1 MNYYNRAMLTPEHLA
16 ALAAALPAD
25 PDRARLLDTLRE
37 RAAPLLARA
46 PLIPRV
52 KALLSRNGGV
62 CPEDGAPLRF
72 DPWSAEQHTCSRCG
86 RVFSGERHHRHWARA
101 QHLWLAERMAE
112 LSLLA
117 ALTEDD
123 AAEARAL
130 TLYAAYE
137 ELYFELPNRDN
148 VLGPSHLFFSTYLES
163 LWLTSY
169 LAGAFVLRE
178 SGRMPEERIEGVNRV
193 ADEAAAL
200 IGEFNEG
207 LSNRQTWHAAALTA
221 IATWFGDEELA
232 HNTVESRTGL
242 LGHLADGFG
251 NDGVWWEGENYHLF
265 AIRGLIQGLHWAG
278 AIGYDLLE
286 DTGVRDHFRAALLAP
301 ARSAL
306 PDFTYPARR
315 DSRYGVSLAEPASL
329 EIFEAGRALLPSDPE
344 IDSWL
349 AALYQALPGKSPKLL
364 YDAWLHDAGRQTPE
378 RADRGSLSWWALAVM
393 GPPLPAEADPWRPE
407 SILLADQGLAILRGD
422 GRYASVECG
431 PHLGGHGHPDSLH
444 LTLFAAGAHWLPDPG
459 TGSYVEPEL
468 AWYRSALAHNAPRIN
483 GANPGD
489 REAWCEAFDPGADW
503 GWCRA
508 RAGKAKRTVVAGP
521 DHLLDVVEVEPGES
535 CWMDL
540 PWHFGGN
547 IVVESPGKWEASD
560 WREPFVTGA
569 ERFVPDSTEPMLL
582 RIERPG
588 ASLRAWISAPGAQ
601 MIRASAPG
609 LPGTGAEQPFL
620 LLRARDTQVRW
631 VTALEL
637 SPAGAL
643 TALRVSGEA
652 IELHTGEGV
661 IRCQPVAASLSL
673 EAGGTTRTL
682 GGLRSAPARHSPLLE
697 NRHAPDA
704 EARAARV
711 ADPPELDGTLDGF
724 ELGEPMLLEGEH
736 QYRRSEEPYDPERFR
751 AEAWANWDGE
761 AVYLAIAVAKPELIL
776 RAPGAAPLELDNEP
790 EDIHSDGVQVYLRA
804 GTETQG
810 IIAVPLADGTMAIRG
825 VTAESDELDAT
836 GRWSRTDDGYLM
848 TLRLANPE
856 LALQAPGT
864 RIGFE
869 LVVNEM
875 QPDRLRRAGQLA
887 WSGGGGW
894 VYLRGDRIHHSELGL
909 LELA

>member
-16 ALAAALPAD
+16 ALGAALPAD

-52 KALLSRNGGV
+52 KALLSSNGGV

-72 DPWSAEQHTCSRCG
+72 DPWSAEQHSCSRCG
-86 RVFSGERHHRHWARA
+86 RVFTGERHHRHWARA

-112 LSLLA
+112 LALLA
-117 ALTEDD
+117 ALTEDE
-123 AAEARAL
+123 AAATRAL
-130 TLYAAYE
+130 ELYAGYE
-137 ELYFELPNRDN
+137 ERYLELPNRDN

-169 LAGAFVLRE
+169 LAGAFILRE

-193 ADEAAAL
+193 ADEAAGL

-221 IATWFGDEELA
+221 IAAWFGDEELA
-232 HNTVESRTGL
+232 HNTVQSRTGL

-265 AIRGLIQGLHWAG
+265 AIRGLIHGLHWAG

-286 DTGVRDHFRAALLAP
+286 DPGVREHFRAALMAP

-315 DSRYGVSLAEPASL
+315 DSRYGVSLTEPASL
-329 EIFEAGRALLPSDPE
+329 EIFEAGRALLPPDPE

-349 AALYQALPGKSPKLL
+349 AALYQAPPIRSPRLV
-364 YDAWLHDAGRQTPE
+364 YDAWLHDAGAETRE
-378 RADRGSLSWWALAVM
+378 KSDRGSLSWWALAVM
-393 GPPLPAEADPWRPE
+393 GPPLPVEAEPWRPG
-407 SILLADQGLAILRGD
+407 SILLADQGLAILRAD

-444 LTLFAAGAHWLPDPG
+444 LTLFASGAHWLPDPG

-468 AWYRSALAHNAPRIN
+468 AWYRSALAHNAPRVN
-483 GANPGD
+483 GENPGD
-489 REAWCEAFDPGADW
+489 REVWCEAFEPGAEW

-521 DHLLDVVEVEPGES
+521 DHLLDLVEVEPGVS
-535 CWMDL
+535 SWIDL
-540 PWHFGGN
+540 PWHFGGD
-547 IVVESPGKWEASD
+547 IAIESKGRWEPSD
-560 WREPFVTGA
+560 WSEPFVTGA
-569 ERFVPDSTEPMLL
+569 ERFVPDSAEPIVL

-588 ASLRAWISAPGAQ
+588 ASLRAWISAPGAEL
-601 MIRASAPG
+601 IRATAPG
-609 LPGTGAEQPFL
+609 LPGTGTRQPFL
-620 LLRARDTQVRW
+620 LLRARDTAVRW

-643 TALRVSGEA
+643 SALRVAGDA
-652 IELHTGEGV
+652 IELHGAGGM
-661 IRCQPVAASLSL
+661 IRCQPVAAGMSL
-673 EAGGTTRTL
+673 EAGGTTRIL
-682 GGLRSAPARHSPLLE
+682 GGLRAQPPRHRPLLE
-697 NRHAPDA
+697 TRPVPDA
-704 EARAARV
+704 HVSAPRL
-711 ADPPELDGTLDGF
+711 ADPPALDGTLDGF
-724 ELGEPMLLEGEH
+724 DLGEPLLLDGEH
-736 QYRRSEEPYDPERFR
+736 QYRRSEEPYDPEQFR

-761 AVYLAIAVAKPELIL
+761 ALYLAVAVAKPELIF
-776 RAPGAAPLELDNEP
+776 RDPGAEPLELDNEP
-790 EDIHSDGVQVYLRA
+790 EDIHSDGVQVYLRL
-804 GTETQG
+804 GEETRG
-810 IIAVPLADGTMAIRG
+810 ILAVPLADGSLGIRR
-825 VTAESDELDAT
+825 VTAGSEELEAA
-836 GRWSRTDDGYLM
+836 GRWSPCEDGYIM
-848 TLRLANPE
+848 TLRMAHPD
-856 LALQAPGT
+856 LALLAPGA

-875 QPDRLRRAGQLA
+875 QPERLRRAGQLA

-894 VYLRGDRIHHSELGL
+894 VYLRGDRIHQSELGL

>member
-1 MNYYNRAMLTPEHLA
+1 MLTPEHLA

-25 PDRARLLDTLRE
+25 PDRTRLLETLRE

-52 KALLSRNGGV
+52 KALLSRNGGI
-62 CPEDGAPLRF
+62 CPADGAPLRF

-86 RVFSGERHHRHWARA
+86 GVFTGERHHRHWARA

-117 ALTEDD
+117 ALTEDAD
-123 AAEARAL
+123 AQARAL
-130 TLYAAYE
+130 ELYAGYD

-169 LAGAFVLRE
+169 LAGAFILRE
-178 SGRMPEERIEGVNRV
+178 SGRLPEERIEGINRV

-221 IATWFGDEELA
+221 IAAWFGDEELA

-278 AIGYDLLE
+278 AMGYDLLE
-286 DTGVRDHFRAALLAP
+286 DPEVRDHFRAALLAP

-329 EIFEAGRALLPSDPE
+329 EIFEAGRALLPPDPE

-349 AALYQALPGKSPKLL
+349 AALYQAPPGRSPRLL
-364 YDAWLHDAGRQTPE
+364 YDAWLHDAGREAPA

-393 GPPLPAEADPWRPE
+393 GPPLPADAEPWRPG

-444 LTLFAAGAHWLPDPG
+444 LTLYAAGAHWLPDPG

-489 REAWCEAFDPGADW
+489 REAWCEAFDPGAEW

-508 RAGKAKRTVVAGP
+508 RAGKARRTVVAGP
-521 DHLLDVVEVEPGES
+521 HHLLDLIDIEPGES

-540 PWHFGGN
+540 PWHFGGD
-547 IVVESPGKWEASD
+547 IVVESPGRWIASD
-560 WREPFVTGA
+560 WNEPFVTGA
-569 ERFVPDSTEPMLL
+569 ERFVPDSAEPIGL
-582 RIERPG
+582 RIEGPG
-588 ASLRAWISAPGAQ
+588 ATLRAFLSAPGAEL
-601 MIRASAPG
+601 IRASAPG
-609 LPGTGAEQPFL
+609 LPGTGTVQPFL
-620 LLRARDTQVRW
+620 LLRDRGTEVRW
-631 VTALEL
+631 VTALAL
-637 SPAGAL
+637 SPAGTL
-643 TALRVSGEA
+643 TALRVNGDA
-652 IELHTGEGV
+652 IELDTAGGV
-661 IRCQPVAASLSL
+661 IRCQPVAAGLSL

-682 GGLRSAPARHSPLLE
+682 AGLRSAPARHRPLLE
-697 NRHAPDA
+697 NRPVPDA
-704 EARAARV
+704 EARAARL
-711 ADPPELDGTLDGF
+711 ADPPALDGTLEGF
-724 ELGEPMLLEGEH
+724 ELEEPLLLEGDH
-736 QYRRSEEPYDPERFR
+736 QYRRSEDPYDPERFR

-761 AVYLAIAVAKPELIL
+761 ALYLAIAVAKPELFF
-776 RAPGAAPLELDNEP
+776 RDPGAAPLELDNEP
-790 EDIHSDGVQVYLRA
+790 EDIHSDGVQVYVRLGGEA
-804 GTETQG
+804 QG
-810 IIAVPLADGTMAIRG
+810 ILAAPLRDGSLAIRG
-825 VTAESDELDAT
+825 VTAESDALAAT
-836 GRWSRTDDGYLM
+836 GRWAPTEDGYLM
-848 TLRLANPE
+848 TLRLAPPE
-856 LALQAPGT
+856 LALEVPGA

>member
-1 MNYYNRAMLTPEHLA
+1 MLTPDQLA
-16 ALAAALPAD
+16 ALGAALPAD
-25 PDRARLLDTLRE
+25 PDRAGLLETLRA
-37 RAAPLLARA
+37 RAAPLLARP

-52 KALLSRNGGV
+52 KALLSKNGGV
-62 CPEDGAPLRF
+62 CPDDGAPLRF

-86 RVFSGERHHRHWARA
+86 KVFTGERHHRHWARA

-112 LSLLA
+112 LCLLSV
-117 ALTEDD
+117 LTEDP

-130 TLYAAYE
+130 ELYATYE
-137 ELYFELPNRDN
+137 NLYFELPNRDN

-169 LAGAFVLRE
+169 LAGAFILRE
-178 SGRMPEERIEGVNRV
+178 AGRMPEERVEGVNRV

-207 LSNRQTWHAAALTA
+207 LSNRQTWHAASLTA
-221 IATWFGDEELA
+221 IAAWFGDEELA
-232 HNTVESRTGL
+232 QTTVESRTGL

-265 AIRGLIQGLHWAG
+265 AMRGLLHGLHWAA

-286 DTGVRDHFRAALLAP
+286 DSGVRAHFRAALMAP

-329 EIFEAGRALLPSDPE
+329 EIFEAGRALLPPDPE

-349 AALYQALPGKSPKLL
+349 AALYQAPPGKAPRLL
-364 YDAWLHDAGRQTPE
+364 YDAWLHDAGRQVPE
-378 RADRGSLSWWALAVM
+378 RTDRGSLSWWALALM
-393 GPPLPAEADPWRPE
+393 GPPLPAEAEPWRPE
-407 SILLADQGLAILRGD
+407 SILLADQGLAILRAE

-431 PHLGGHGHPDSLH
+431 PHVGGHGHPDSLH
-444 LTLFAAGAHWLPDPG
+444 LTLFSAGAHWLPDPG

-468 AWYRSALAHNAPRIN
+468 AWYRSALAHNAPRID

-489 REAWCEAFDPGADW
+489 RDVWCEAFDPGAEW

-508 RAGKAKRTVVAGP
+508 RAGNARRTVLAGT
-521 DHLLDVVEVEPGES
+521 DHLLDLVEIEPGVT
-535 CWMDL
+535 CWIDL
-540 PWHFGGN
+540 PWHFGGD
-547 IVVESPGKWEASD
+547 IVVESPGRWDPSD
-560 WREPFVTGA
+560 WSEPFVTGA
-569 ERFVPDSTEPMLL
+569 ERFVPDAADPLLL

-588 ASLRAWISAPGAQ
+588 SSLRAWISAPAAEL
-601 MIRASAPG
+601 IRAVGPG
-609 LPGTGAEQPFL
+609 LPGSGTGQPFL
-620 LLRARDTQVRW
+620 LLRARDSGVRW

-637 SPAGAL
+637 SPAGLL
-643 TALRVSGEA
+643 TALRITGDA
-652 IELHTGEGV
+652 IELHSAGGV
-661 IRCQPVAASLSL
+661 IRCQPVAAGMSI
-673 EAGGTTRTL
+673 EAGGATRTL
-682 GGLRSAPARHSPLLE
+682 AGLRAPPPKHRPLLE
-697 NRHAPDA
+697 NRPLPDA
-704 EARAARV
+704 HASAPRLG
-711 ADPPELDGTLDGF
+711 DPPPVDGTLEGF
-724 ELGEPMLLEGEH
+724 ELGEPMLLEGDH

-751 AEAWANWDGE
+751 AEAWVNWDGD
-761 AVYLAIAVAKPELIL
+761 ALYLAIAVTKPELVF
-776 RAPGAAPLELDNEP
+776 RDPGAAPLELDNEP
-790 EDIHSDGVQVYLRA
+790 EDIHSDGVQVYVRVGA
-804 GTETQG
+804 DTRG
-810 IIAVPLADGTMAIRG
+810 IIAVPLEDGTLAIRG
-825 VTAESDELDAT
+825 VTTASEALGAT
-836 GRWSRTDDGYLM
+836 GRWSPTEDGYLM
-848 TLRLANPE
+848 TLRLTDPD
-856 LALQAPGT
+856 LTLQVPGT

-875 QPDRLRRAGQLA
+875 QRERLRRAGQLA

>member
-1 MNYYNRAMLTPEHLA
+1 MLTPEHL
-16 ALAAALPAD
+16 AALPAD
-25 PDRARLLDTLRE
+25 PDRARLLETLRQ

-62 CPEDGAPLRF
+62 CPDDGAPLRF

-86 RVFSGERHHRHWARA
+86 RAFTGERHHRHWARA

-117 ALTEDD
+117 TLTEDG

-130 TLYAAYE
+130 ELYAAYE

-169 LAGAFVLRE
+169 LAGAFILRE
-178 SGRMPEERIEGVNRV
+178 AGRMPEQRIEGVNRV
-193 ADEAAAL
+193 ADETAAL
-200 IGEFNEG
+200 IGEFSEG

-221 IATWFGDEELA
+221 IAAWFGDEELA
-232 HNTVESRTGL
+232 HNAVESRTGL

-286 DTGVRDHFRAALLAP
+286 DPGVRDHFRAALLAP

-349 AALYQALPGKSPKLL
+349 AALYQAPPSKSPRLL
-364 YDAWLHDAGRQTPE
+364 YDAWLHDAGRETPE
-378 RADRGSLSWWALAVM
+378 RADRGGLSWWALAVM
-393 GPPLPAEADPWRPE
+393 GPPLPADPAPWRPE
-407 SILLADQGLAILRGD
+407 SILLADQGLAILRAEQ
-422 GRYASVECG
+422 RYASLECG

-459 TGSYVEPEL
+459 TGAYVEPEL

-483 GANPGD
+483 GANPGAAD
-489 REAWCEAFDPGADW
+489 VWCEAFEGGAEW
-503 GWCRA
+503 SWCRA
-508 RAGKAKRTVVAGP
+508 RAGKARRTLVAGP
-521 DHLLDVVEVEPGES
+521 DLLLDILEVEPGER

-540 PWHFGGN
+540 PWHFSGD
-547 IVVESPGKWEASD
+547 ISVESPGRWEPSD
-560 WREPFVTGA
+560 WSEPFVTGA
-569 ERFVPDSTEPMLL
+569 RRFVPDSTEPVVL

-588 ASLRAWISAPGAQ
+588 GSLRAWILAPGAEL
-601 MIRASAPG
+601 IRASAPG
-609 LPGTGAEQPFL
+609 LPGTGSEQPFL
-620 LLRARDTQVRW
+620 LLRAHDTQVRW
-631 VTALEL
+631 ITALEL
-637 SPAGAL
+637 SPAAAL
-643 TALRVSGEA
+643 TALRSNGEA
-652 IELHTGEGV
+652 IEIHTGGGV
-661 IRCQPVAASLSL
+661 IRCQPMAAGLSI
-673 EAGGTTRTL
+673 EAGPKTRTL
-682 GGLRSAPARHSPLLE
+682 AGLRSAPARHHPLLE
-697 NRHAPDA
+697 SRLVPDA
-704 EARAARV
+704 EARAARI
-711 ADPPELDGTLDGF
+711 ADPPVLDGTLDGF
-724 ELGEPMLLEGEH
+724 DLGEPMLLEGDH

-761 AVYLAIAVAKPELIL
+761 ALYLAIAVTKPELIF
-776 RAPGAAPLELDNEP
+776 RDPGAEPLELDNEP
-790 EDIHSDGVQVYLRA
+790 EDIHSDGAQVYLRV
-804 GTETQG
+804 GTGTQG
-810 IIAVPLADGTMAIRG
+810 IIAVPLAGGTVAIRD
-825 VTAESDELDAT
+825 VTDESRELDAT
-836 GRWSRTDDGYLM
+836 GRWSPTEDGYLL
-848 TLRLANPE
+848 TLRLAHPE
-856 LALQAPGT
+856 LALLAPGT
-864 RIGFE
+864 RVGFE